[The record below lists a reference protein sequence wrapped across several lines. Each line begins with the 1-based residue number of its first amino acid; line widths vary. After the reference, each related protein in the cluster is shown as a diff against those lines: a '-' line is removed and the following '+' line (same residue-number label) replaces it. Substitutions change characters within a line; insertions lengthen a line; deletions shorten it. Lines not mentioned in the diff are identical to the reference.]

1 MNIAIIP
8 ARGGSKR
15 IKKKNIKIFFS
26 KPMIYWTI
34 DILKKSK
41 LFKKIYVTTDSSDI
55 RKIAKKYGALVP
67 FLRNSD
73 LADDQTPTLPVI
85 RDAIKRIVVNNKIKN
100 VCCVYPCSP
109 FVTTKD
115 LKKVNNG

>member
-1 MNIAIIP
+1 MIP
-8 ARGGSKR
+8 VTTRNGLKFQ
-15 IKKKNIKIFFS
+15 NMFVFFS

-85 RDAIKRIVVNNKIKN
+85 RDAIKRIAINN
-100 VCCVYPCSP
+100 
-109 FVTTKD
+109 D
-115 LKKVNNG
+115 LTIFAISSHFLGIIFS